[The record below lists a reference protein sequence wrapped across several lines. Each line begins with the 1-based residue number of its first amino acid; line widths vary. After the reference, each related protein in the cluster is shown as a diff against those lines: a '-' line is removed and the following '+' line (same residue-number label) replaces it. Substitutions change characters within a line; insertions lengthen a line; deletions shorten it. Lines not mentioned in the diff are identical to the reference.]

1 MMTQN
6 GGQAQPSQ
14 PLQRSI
20 SVPAPSAGRST
31 QVQLS
36 QAVVDSHQHQTN
48 CGAANRVG
56 LNRSMSRTDAVK
68 EYFKKSTATFFG
80 LDESKENE
88 LRQRWEERRRR
99 LAERRCG
106 LLKEQSTPEEM
117 TMESSRD
124 LVDGGMAMSSC
135 ADDTSNG
142 GGDGSTDSVTLHSHL
157 KRRESV
163 ARMTWDGLSYL
174 ATAFSRLRESS
185 GAQHPLSM
193 RSRSVPNTMD
203 VRIRTDDGSGS
214 GMGLPSTN
222 LAPPDVTMDTGGSS
236 NMAADS
242 LDDEVFFDVPPPS
255 YEDVVDA
262 GNSAPVRPSLSSSA
276 RAAAAPHTV
285 LPDTRSGRWRRAVAS
300 SPAHTP
306 SNSLVDRFMDNSNRR
321 QYGMGVVGRMTRRS
335 LRHSMMEGDKHLKRQ
350 LDTFEDHRPY
360 FTYWTCTVQILI
372 MVIAL
377 ITYGL
382 GPVGFNLH
390 RRSGLVLVT
399 SLSLQ
404 QVDYHEPSNFWIGP
418 RAADLIH
425 LGAKYSPCMK
435 PDTRIRADIEASRIK
450 ERQTACC
457 IRNDNSGCVQ
467 TSRAECSSLPS
478 VPPYHNTERGIGT
491 DLTSTWKKWNV
502 VQSGP
507 GGRIS
512 GSVCGQD
519 PNFCIE
525 PASVAPFE
533 WPDDITKWPK
543 CRKKLPGLGS
553 ESKSNDLNHVVKT
566 SSQAE
571 HMVCE
576 VIGHPCC
583 IGIHGECRIATREY
597 CDFVKGYFHE
607 EASLCSQVSCMND
620 VCGMLPFHSPDLSD
634 QFYRLWT
641 SLFLHAGVLHLMV
654 SIAFQMVIMRDLEKL
669 AGPLRIGII
678 YLGSGI
684 TGNLASALFV
694 PYRAEVGP
702 SGSHFGLL
710 ACLCV
715 EVLHAWPLLGK
726 PWRALGRL
734 LVTVAFLFIA
744 GLLPWID
751 NFAHIFG
758 FIAGGLLSYTF
769 LPFITVGSYDRR
781 RKLVLIGISL
791 GVAAVLLTTL
801 VLLLYVWPIQDSS
814 VIQTLGYLNCIPI
827 TRDFCAEQNIHFNKR
842 EISIT

>member
-1 MMTQN
+1 MTTQN
-6 GGQAQPSQ
+6 AGEAQPSNQQ
-14 PLQRSI
+14 PPSLQRSI
-20 SVPAPSAGRST
+20 SAPAPSVARNT

-36 QAVVDSHQHQTN
+36 QAVVESHQHQTS
-48 CGAANRVG
+48 CGSTNRVG
-56 LNRSMSRTDAVK
+56 LSRSMSRTDAVK

-106 LLKEQSTPEEM
+106 LLKVQSSSEELNV
-117 TMESSRD
+117 ESSRD
-124 LVDGGMAMSSC
+124 LVDGGMTMSSC
-135 ADDTSNG
+135 GDDASTSG
-142 GGDGSTDSVTLHSHL
+142 LSDGVTLHSHL

-163 ARMTWDGLSYL
+163 ARMTLDGLFYI
-174 ATAFSRLRESS
+174 ATAISRLRSA
-185 GAQHPLSM
+185 GAPQDPLSF
-193 RSRSVPNTMD
+193 RSRSVSSTMD
-203 VRIRTDDGSGS
+203 VRGRMDGRRSL
-214 GMGLPSTN
+214 GLPPTN
-222 LAPPDVTMDTGGSS
+222 LAPPDVTMDTGGTS

-242 LDDEVFFDVPPPS
+242 LDDEVFFDIPPPP

-262 GNSAPVRPSLSSSA
+262 ANANTNRAAPLSSSRVA
-276 RAAAAPHTV
+276 PPPHTATQD
-285 LPDTRSGRWRRAVAS
+285 PRSGRWRRACT
-300 SPAHTP
+300 PAHTP
-306 SNSLVDRFMDNSNRR
+306 ANSLVDRFMDNSNRR

-335 LRHSMMEGDKHLKRQ
+335 LRNSMVEGNKHLKRQ
-350 LDTFEDHRPY
+350 LDSFEDHRPY

-372 MVIAL
+372 MIIAL

-491 DLTSTWKKWNV
+491 VPSDDLTSTWKKWNV

-553 ESKSNDLNHVVKT
+553 ESKSNLNHIVKT

-654 SIAFQMVIMRDLEKL
+654 SIAFQMIIMRDLEKL

-684 TGNLASALFV
+684 MGNLASALFV

-781 RKLVLIGISL
+781 RKLLLIGISL
-791 GVAAVLLTTL
+791 GVAAILLTTL

-814 VIQTLGYLNCIPI
+814 VIQMLGYLNCIPI

-842 EISIT
+842 EVSIT